1 MPGMLTPS
9 LGRVISRRGALR
21 AAVLAVAG
29 AAMTGAFGGC
39 RSGESEGDDQVE
51 RFVEAYGEEALQ
63 QGEWFLPDR
72 GDRLPV
78 VVLVHGGFWQ
88 PGYDRHLED
97 EVAESLAGAGFAVWN
112 IDYALADQPW
122 PASFR
127 DAAAAV
133 DHVATSVR
141 APRLDLD
148 RVAAVGHSAGGHLAL
163 WLASRGGLPDGVV
176 GASPIVAVKVAVGQA
191 PVADLAT
198 AAREDVGSGAVQ
210 DLMDGGPDEVP
221 DRFAVGSPQA
231 LLPVPGVR
239 MVLVHGDADNLVPL
253 RQSTAY
259 ADAARALGMQVDL
272 HVLPGVGHFEH
283 LDPDSDAVAAMRTA
297 LDDL

>member
-1 MPGMLTPS
+1 
-9 LGRVISRRGALR
+9 
-21 AAVLAVAG
+21 
-29 AAMTGAFGGC
+29 
-39 RSGESEGDDQVE
+39 VE
-51 RFVEAYGEEALQ
+51 RSIEAYGEGALQ
-63 QGEWFLPDR
+63 QGEWFLPAR

-97 EVAESLAGAGFAVWN
+97 EVAESLAGHGFAVWN

-122 PASFR
+122 PATFR

-133 DHVATSVR
+133 DHVATSTQAR
-141 APRLDLD
+141 RLDLD
-148 RVAAVGHSAGGHLAL
+148 RVGVVGHSAGGHLAL
-163 WLASRGGLPDGVV
+163 WLASRGGLADGEV
-176 GASPIVAVKVAVGQA
+176 GASPVVAVKVAVAQA

-198 AAREDVGSGAVQ
+198 AAREDVGRGAVR

-221 DRFAVGSPQA
+221 GRYDVGSPQA
-231 LLPVPGVR
+231 LLPVRGVR
-239 MVLVHGDADNLVPL
+239 LTLVHGDSDDLVPL

-259 ADAARALGMQVDL
+259 VEAARSTGTEVDL
-272 HVLPGVGHFEH
+272 RVLPGVGHFEH
-283 LDPDSDAVAAMRTA
+283 LDPDSAAVAAMHTA